1 MRAIFKE
8 GQLIL
13 VTETDAEREAF
24 AAWRPDRKDH
34 VFWFDGAGHPHTEK
48 LHTIERIRRPDLG
61 HLNVDITIEDPG
73 AYTKPFTIYGHMAQL
88 VNTEIME
95 YICDENN
102 VDLPHIVGKDSR
114 K

>member
-1 MRAIFKE
+1 
-8 GQLIL
+8 
-13 VTETDAEREAF
+13 
-24 AAWRPDRKDH
+24 
-34 VFWFDGAGHPHTEK
+34 
-48 LHTIERIRRPDLG
+48 
-61 HLNVDITIEDPG
+61 
-73 AYTKPFTIYGHMAQL
+73 MAQL